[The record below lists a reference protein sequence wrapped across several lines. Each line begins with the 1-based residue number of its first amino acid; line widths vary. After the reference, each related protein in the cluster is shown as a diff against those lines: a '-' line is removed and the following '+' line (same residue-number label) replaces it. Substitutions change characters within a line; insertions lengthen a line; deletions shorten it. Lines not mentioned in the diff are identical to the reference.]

1 MILAIV
7 DKILCRVDTVAQ
19 DGQQLLA
26 VVGILHIGRAEDD
39 PTVDAVLP
47 HIAPARV
54 LHLLVTIVDSRLR
67 RAADQLTSLQVAVV
81 VEGAGGQPT
90 AVGEVVAALLHLA
103 HRD

>member
-1 MILAIV
+1 MSIRHRGLA
-7 DKILCRVDTVAQ
+7 K
-19 DGQQLLA
+19 
-26 VVGILHIGRAEDD
+26 DD
-39 PTVDAVLP
+39 PAVGAVLA

-54 LHLLVTIVDSRLR
+54 LHLLVTIVDSGLR
-67 RAADQLTSLQVAVV
+67 CAADQLTALQVAVV